1 LRLGGVA
8 GPTNASLPR
17 ETAVSIQSRS
27 TTPGLAIAT
36 SANGVIRNRVS
47 SARTVVEGV
56 THPVE
61 MIGIRN
67 VAGPNARVGFAPK
80 FVS

>member
-1 LRLGGVA
+1 
-8 GPTNASLPR
+8 
-17 ETAVSIQSRS
+17 
-27 TTPGLAIAT
+27 LAIAT

-67 VAGPNARVGFAPK
+67 VAGPNARVGFAPE